1 MDNGYNTVNPN
12 QNFLIGS
19 ETGIYFIFYAFGTS
33 SYTVDF
39 LILDSDNVRII
50 SQNSNSNLA
59 YWVLEKNLY
68 LTNTTS
74 LDIHVAR
81 SRIL

>member
-1 MDNGYNTVNPN
+1 MKE
-12 QNFLIGS
+12 IKK
-19 ETGIYFIFYAFGTS
+19 FIEKPLQDMGLR
-33 SYTVDF
+33 VDDITYENKT
-39 LILDSDNVRII
+39 LSIVLDSDNVRII

-59 YWVLEKNLY
+59 YWMLERNLY